1 MQRLVLTGAN
11 GALGRVLIERAL
23 ARPDV
28 GIVALVR
35 SERAAAQIA
44 SLGGT
49 RVTVRRVAWS
59 DSAALRD
66 VCTDAVAVLHL
77 AGILIPTKS
86 EGYEAANVDTTRAIA
101 AAAAAGRA
109 AKLILVSAVGADPAS
124 PNAYY
129 RSKGRAEE
137 VTRGSGLPYTILRSP
152 LLLACDS
159 IGSHV
164 LAREARAPFVPLLGG
179 GANLEQPADARD
191 LAEAALNAALAPERA
206 RGAALDLVGPESLT
220 RRDLIQRCA
229 RLRGRAPLLLP
240 VPVAVVRLALGLRE
254 RLLGP
259 GFSPEVLD
267 VILDDVRLDPG
278 PAAKA
283 CGVSLH
289 PLDETL
295 ERTLELEAAA

>member
-1 MQRLVLTGAN
+1 MPKLVVTGAN

-23 ARPDV
+23 ARAGV
-28 GIVALVR
+28 EIVALVR
-35 SERAAAQIA
+35 SERAAAQLAALPNDRIA
-44 SLGGT
+44 
-49 RVTVRRVAWS
+49 VRRISWS

-66 VCTDAVAVLHL
+66 ACAGAQAVLHL
-77 AGILIPTKS
+77 AGILIPTRS
-86 EGYEAANVDTTRAIA
+86 EGYESANVDITRAIA
-101 AAAAAGRA
+101 SAASAGRA
-109 AKLILVSAVGADPAS
+109 RKLVLVSAVGADAS
-124 PNAYY
+124 SRNAYY
-129 RSKGRAEE
+129 RSKGRAED
-137 VTRGSGLPYTILRSP
+137 VVRATGLPYTIVRSP

-191 LAEAALNAALAPERA
+191 VAEATLNAALDLECA
-206 RGAALDLVGPESLT
+206 RDTALDLVGPESLS
-220 RRDLIQRCA
+220 RRDLIERCA
-229 RLRGRAPLLLP
+229 RLRGRTPMLVP
-240 VPVAVVRLALGLRE
+240 VPVAVVRIALHLRE

-267 VILDDVRLDPG
+267 VILDDVRIDPK

-283 CGVSLH
+283 LGIALH